1 MRAAASAYALLSL
14 CVLFW
19 SGNVLTARAL
29 HADIAPFTLS
39 FWRWALAFLVLLPW
53 VVRDLAASLP
63 LIRLHW
69 RSLVPAGIL
78 GMGAYSSLV
87 YLGLQST
94 SASNAALINAALPV
108 VIAALGSAWF
118 RSRLSAVQWGGVG
131 VSLAG
136 VTVIVLQGNLLQ
148 LGTARVNPGDLWVF
162 AAVVGF
168 AVYTLRF
175 RRADVGLSPRLYLA
189 ATIAIAAAMSAPLHL
204 LEIASRPVT
213 LSAALVA
220 GLIYL
225 AIFPSIL
232 SYTFWNKGVEILG
245 PARAGAMLNLMPIF
259 TAGLAVL
266 LLNEELNRFHAAG
279 ACLILGGIGMTAW
292 GRQTRRAANRSSTS
306 AHACSSR
313 DASS

>member
-1 MRAAASAYALLSL
+1 MRPAAAYALLSL

-39 FWRWALAFLVLLPW
+39 CWRWALAFLVLLPW
-53 VVRDLAASLP
+53 VGRDLAAHLP
-63 LIRLHW
+63 LIRLRW
-69 RSLVPAGIL
+69 RNLVPAAIL

-108 VIAALGSAWF
+108 VIAGLGSVWH
-118 RSRLSAVQWGGVG
+118 RSRLSAVQWAGVA

-136 VTVIVLQGNLLQ
+136 VTVIVLQGNPLRP
-148 LGTARVNPGDLWVF
+148 GAATVSPGDLWVL

-168 AVYTLRF
+168 AIYTLRF
-175 RRADVGLSPRLYLA
+175 RRADLGLSPGLYLA
-189 ATIAIAAAMSAPLHL
+189 ATMAIAAAVCAPLHL

-213 LSAALVA
+213 LSGALVA
-220 GLIYL
+220 GVIYL

-232 SYTFWNKGVEILG
+232 SYAFWSKGVETLG
-245 PARAGAMLNLMPIF
+245 AARAGAMLNLMPVF

-266 LLNEELNRFHAAG
+266 LLDERLNVFHAAG
-279 ACLILGGIGMTAW
+279 ACLILGGIGMTAFG
-292 GRQTRRAANRSSTS
+292 GR
-306 AHACSSR
+306 AHR
-313 DASS
+313 TTQ